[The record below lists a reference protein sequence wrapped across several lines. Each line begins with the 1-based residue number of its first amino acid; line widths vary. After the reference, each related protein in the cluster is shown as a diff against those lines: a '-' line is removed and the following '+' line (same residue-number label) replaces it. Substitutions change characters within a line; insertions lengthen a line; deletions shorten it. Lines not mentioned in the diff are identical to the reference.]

1 MTTSAKTRPRTPPHV
16 VAYRSVT
23 ATIVTLLLLAFGFGL
38 VGYGPFAALH
48 GLAAPLTNALHLNQ
62 ISG

>member
-1 MTTSAKTRPRTPPHV
+1 MTTSTQTPPHV

-23 ATIVTLLLLAFGFGL
+23 ATIATLLLLALGFGL
-38 VGYGPFAALH
+38 AGYGPFAALH
-48 GLAAPLTNALHLNQ
+48 GFAAPLTNALHLNQ